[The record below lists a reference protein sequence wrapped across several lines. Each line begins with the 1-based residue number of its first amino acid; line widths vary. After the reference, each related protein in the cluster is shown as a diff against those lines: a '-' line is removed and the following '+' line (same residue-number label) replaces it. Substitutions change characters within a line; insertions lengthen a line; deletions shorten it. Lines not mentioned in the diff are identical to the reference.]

1 MEKDKK
7 KMSHEHE
14 YMDCLVCKLSAMSTP
29 LEQNQ
34 VQINSVN
41 VTIAFTEGNKVEIKL
56 IWGCI

>member
-1 MEKDKK
+1 
-7 KMSHEHE
+7 MSHEHE